1 MEVKFDKNNYRVH
14 SEENKNLIK
23 KSLKDCGVGR
33 SILVDA
39 DDCIIAGNGVYSQAK
54 NMDFEKEVIET
65 DGKELV
71 VIVRT
76 DLHTKD
82 IKRKKLAVYDNSSSD
97 MSEFDLDM
105 LQADFDEDSLVDMG
119 IELKRASNKEYH
131 NSEIDLDDLTND
143 LDCVCPQCGM
153 EFRRK

>member
-119 IELKRASNKEYH
+119 IELESASNKEYN